1 MLQQETIVH
10 HEHVTVMPE
19 SRTATLRPGMLED
32 IALMLGRQFAV
43 YNAACQAALAEK
55 LEIPLAD
62 LKALELVMEFDAL
75 PTGQLAQLMGISSGG
90 ATAPDQSAGRGWIC
104 ATRSPSPGPPDDRD
118 PAGRGNLPDAGPG
131 TAVDHGASRHA
142 GAPL

>member
-19 SRTATLRPGMLED
+19 SCTATLRPGMLED

-55 LEIPLAD
+55 LEIPWR
-62 LKALELVMEFDAL
+62 
-75 PTGQLAQLMGISSGG
+75 I
-90 ATAPDQSAGRGWIC
+90 
-104 ATRSPSPGPPDDRD
+104 
-118 PAGRGNLPDAGPG
+118 
-131 TAVDHGASRHA
+131 
-142 GAPL
+142 